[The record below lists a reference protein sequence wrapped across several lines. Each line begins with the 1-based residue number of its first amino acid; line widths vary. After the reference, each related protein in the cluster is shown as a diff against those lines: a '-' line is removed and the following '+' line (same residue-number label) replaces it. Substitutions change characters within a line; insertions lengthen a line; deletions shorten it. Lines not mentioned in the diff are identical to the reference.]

1 MTDFA
6 ARLRAA
12 GLRVT
17 RQRLAVLDALAS
29 LGGHPTADEI
39 GAALRERGTALPRA
53 SLYHALGS
61 IEAAGLLLVADAGP
75 GAARYEIAS
84 TWHHHLVCRSCGAVI
99 DVPCVTGRQPCLDA
113 MLSGAVVDE
122 AQVIFRGLCPA
133 CATARG
139 PRRVGDRGRV
149 PGTTPRQGA
158 IGARTLSVPPRAT
171 PGGHARSGPRR

>member
-1 MTDFA
+1 MTDFP

-17 RQRLAVLDALAS
+17 RQRLVVLDALAN

-39 GAALRERGTALPRA
+39 GAALRERGIPLPRA

-61 IEAAGLLLVADAGP
+61 VEAAGLLLVADAGP

-99 DVPCVTGRQPCLDA
+99 DVPCVTGRRPCLDA
-113 MLSGAVVDE
+113 TLPGAVVDE

-133 CATARG
+133 CATKARL
-139 PRRVGDRGRV
+139 RRPETAAARSAALPTGSEV
-149 PGTTPRQGA
+149 
-158 IGARTLSVPPRAT
+158 ART
-171 PGGHARSGPRR
+171 